1 MSLVVFLV
9 GLVLTQINNF
19 QVLPLTD
26 AHGVDPL
33 RHCASLFRR
42 DFAVC
47 CLVLLF
53 LVVEARNGVLLFLL
67 VVLLLLFPWAA
78 PFLRH

>member
-19 QVLPLTD
+19 QVLPLSN

-47 CLVLLF
+47 CLLLLF
-53 LVVEARNGVLLFLL
+53 LVVEARNGVLFLL
-67 VVLLLLFPWAA
+67 VVLRLLFPWAA